1 MQNSVFD
8 PQDQRIAS
16 CPEDSTAMTI
26 EFLRARLLS
35 ERSISKSARQRAD
48 ELAKKVMEL
57 EEQLRMVI
65 LQRKMAEKATADVL
79 AILENQGINGV
90 SDEFDSGSDLE
101 NPFDSMSNDCSK
113 ENDGPMNS
121 KGRQHG
127 SDELSGSSVDSSLVS
142 SKSLSWKGR
151 HDLSHSLE
159 KYKIK
164 TTNVRR
170 QNSFSSFSSSPKHH
184 LGKSCRK
191 IRHRQ
196 PRSVMEESRDKFV
209 QVNCQVNELVSS
221 SEGFPNFQDGG
232 SDILKIESKIQEE
245 NGSEANLL
253 SKNRSIDGYG
263 REKEMEKALEHQA
276 QLIDQYEAMEKA
288 QREWED
294 KFRENNSTTPDSC
307 DPGNQSDMTEDKDE
321 GKVQIPYAAKVVTS
335 KAEESKGEPRG
346 VCLSEEKF
354 KAGDTEIMPETH
366 DDTDGYRNQKS
377 ATFSTSDLLGQE
389 NSHSPLKGNQNESL
403 VNDHSPSSDMSHLD
417 PGRHSYSD
425 PRPTHSF
432 PTDIHGVHHQND
444 ASENKTDLYALVT
457 REQSHKFDGVLES
470 LKQARISLQ
479 QELNRLPV
487 VEGGYTAK
495 PLPSVSKNEDRF
507 EIPIGCSGLFRLPT
521 DFSDEATARFNVR
534 DPTAGFGSN
543 YHLNGT
549 MSRTS
554 DGQFLTYPPYSGTT
568 SSLSADDQALSTRYL
583 ENGPRFSSNESPFD
597 PFSNGG
603 PLSSSKYS
611 YPTFPIN
618 PSYENATPQMPFGDE
633 VSRPY
638 SNSTVGIPLANRFSF
653 NGDHLR

>member
-1 MQNSVFD
+1 MQNSVHD

-16 CPEDSTAMTI
+16 STEDSTAMTI

-48 ELAKKVMEL
+48 ELAEKVMEL

-79 AILENQGINGV
+79 AILESQGISGV

-101 NPFDSMSNDCSK
+101 NPFDSSMSNECAK
-113 ENDGPMNS
+113 EDEGPMKS

-127 SDELSGSSVDSSLVS
+127 SDEMSGSNEDSSLVS

-159 KYKIK
+159 KYKTK
-164 TTNVRR
+164 STNVRR
-170 QNSFSSFSSSPKHH
+170 QSSFSSFSSSPKHR

-196 PRSVMEESRDKFV
+196 PRSVMEESRGKFV
-209 QVNCQVNELVSS
+209 HVNCQVNELVSS
-221 SEGFPNFQDGG
+221 SEGFPNFRDGG
-232 SDILKIESKIQEE
+232 SNILKIESKIQEE
-245 NGSEANLL
+245 DGSEANLL
-253 SKNRSIDGYG
+253 SKNHHIDGYG
-263 REKEMEKALEHQA
+263 RENEMEKALEHQA
-276 QLIDQYEAMEKA
+276 ELIDQYEAMEKA
-288 QREWED
+288 QREWEE

-307 DPGNQSDMTEDKDE
+307 DPGNHSDMTEDKDE

-335 KAEESKGEPRG
+335 KAEESKGEPGG
-346 VCLSEEKF
+346 VCLSEEKL
-354 KAGDTEIMPETH
+354 KAEGREIMPKKH
-366 DDTDGYRNQKS
+366 DDTDVYRNQKS
-377 ATFSTSDLLGQE
+377 TTFSTSDFLGQE
-389 NSHSPLKGNQNESL
+389 NSHSPLKGNQNEIL
-403 VNDHSPSSDMSHLD
+403 VNGHSQSSDMNHLD
-417 PGRHSYSD
+417 QGRHS
-425 PRPTHSF
+425 SF
-432 PTDIHGVHHQND
+432 PTDIHGVQHQHD
-444 ASENKTDLYALVT
+444 ASKNQKDLYALVT
-457 REQSHKFDGVLES
+457 REQSHQFDGVLES

-507 EIPIGCSGLFRLPT
+507 EIPFGFSGLFRLPT
-521 DFSDEATARFNVR
+521 DFSDEATPRFNVR
-534 DPTAGFGSN
+534 DPTTGFGSN

-554 DGQFLTYPPYSGTT
+554 VGQFFTNPPHSGKMLM
-568 SSLSADDQALSTRYL
+568 SPSANDQALATRYL
-583 ENGPRFSSNESPFD
+583 ENGSRFSSSQSPFD

-618 PSYENATPQMPFGDE
+618 PSYQNATPQMPFGDE

-638 SNSTVGIPLANRFSF
+638 SNSTVGVPLANRFSF
-653 NGDHLR
+653 NDDHLR

>member
-1 MQNSVFD
+1 
-8 PQDQRIAS
+8 
-16 CPEDSTAMTI
+16 
-26 EFLRARLLS
+26 
-35 ERSISKSARQRAD
+35 
-48 ELAKKVMEL
+48 MEL

-159 KYKIK
+159 KYRIK

-196 PRSVMEESRDKFV
+196 PRFLGMKPNQTTTHTLTTHTRITKEWVSCIQNWSVMEESRDKFV

-232 SDILKIESKIQEE
+232 PDILKIESKIQEE

-366 DDTDGYRNQKS
+366 DDTHGYRNQKS

-457 REQSHKFDGVLES
+457 RKQSHKFDGVLES

>member
-1 MQNSVFD
+1 
-8 PQDQRIAS
+8 
-16 CPEDSTAMTI
+16 MTI

-35 ERSISKSARQRAD
+35 ERSISKSARQRAE

-79 AILENQGINGV
+79 AILENQGISGV

-101 NPFDSMSNDCSK
+101 NPFDSSMSNDCSK
-113 ENDGPMNS
+113 EDEGPMNS
-121 KGRQHG
+121 KGRQNG
-127 SDELSGSSVDSSLVS
+127 SDEMSGSSVDSSLVS

-159 KYKIK
+159 KYKTK
-164 TTNVRR
+164 TTTNVRR

-221 SEGFPNFQDGG
+221 SEGFSNFQDGG
-232 SDILKIESKIQEE
+232 SNILKIESKIQEE

-253 SKNRSIDGYG
+253 SKNRNIDGYG

-294 KFRENNSTTPDSC
+294 KFREHNSTTPDSC

-377 ATFSTSDLLGQE
+377 ATFSTSNLLGQE
-389 NSHSPLKGNQNESL
+389 NSHSPVKGNQNESL
-403 VNDHSPSSDMSHLD
+403 VNDHSPSSDMSHVD

-425 PRPTHSF
+425 PRPTRSF
-432 PTDIHGVHHQND
+432 PTDMHGVHQND

-495 PLPSVSKNEDRF
+495 SLPSVSKNEDRF

-638 SNSTVGIPLANRFSF
+638 SNSTVGVPLANRFSF